1 MRVHALPCFFWRGTV
16 LVKGAGAAAR
26 TYMYRKEQYLG
37 SKGAAKGQTDFR
49 RPSINLPIPFLEST
63 AQPASP

>member
-1 MRVHALPCFFWRGTV
+1 M
-16 LVKGAGAAAR
+16 KGAGAAAR